1 MATIARNNENIV
13 LGSYVVC
20 NGLMYTYTNM
30 FALCE
35 VVDILDNDY
44 EDIEVEIIAHLKEHY
59 KNQIGESYSVNSDN
73 FHIVTREE
81 LELFKEMFPELEIDL
96 DDTSRKNTDIETPT
110 VMNKSWTVPMSD
122 EYFEKEKR
130 WAKDL
135 LNEFDYS
142 YSNYALDKI
151 IHLWHENKQWMEVL
165 FSKHPDWDPEHKMI
179 VFKRDILRTRDQKGI
194 IEACDWIKEKIREQY
209 NVGEK
214 LRNGEVNRGDVHYCW
229 CMYSLIKDYDIINA
243 KMEAVNLLLYTKQM
257 VENEWV
263 NNFNYLLRK
272 LNIPKWNIHTGQKA
286 SRIFTRFCKEIGIKQ
301 DDEFNKK
308 QALYGDS
315 INPCNQTFWVCI
327 SINLI
332 DYWTMSFGKNWA
344 SCHTIDKE
352 NVRRGNGNYSG
363 CYSSGTESYMLDP
376 STVIMYTVLVNDKF
390 RYDHDE
396 RDFMFANKH
405 RRCVFYIGEDKIIQ
419 SRVYPDGRDGGEE
432 GIGKT
437 FREIFEEVIS
447 TCLGVE
453 NKWKYVGGTSTAS
466 NMIEDYGT
474 HYRDYRSYSDVG
486 TAFLKRKGVLKNKKS
501 IIVGHDP
508 ICPDCGNTH
517 DFEDNILCRSC
528 AGEYDYFCDQCGE
541 GINSEIDDYV
551 RVDDH
556 YFCCSDCVEMY
567 GYRYCYNIDEWIYE
581 DDEYLFRDENTGEYF
596 YDSDGDHI
604 VTEDGC
610 DYMNEYN
617 ASHDGYREEHVTGEW
632 VCEDELYYCH
642 NCGHWFYENNFDMEH
657 NCCNDCAME
666 IINTNAELD
675 SVSA

>member
-1 MATIARNNENIV
+1 MARENEMIIV
-13 LGSYVVC
+13 GSYVVADKFAPY
-20 NGLMYTYTNM
+20 GYTNEL
-30 FALCE
+30 ALCK
-35 VVDILDNDY
+35 VVEELEEDNGYDIR
-44 EDIEVEIIAHLKEHY
+44 VRIIAHMGEPDCVGKEW
-59 KNQIGESYSVNSDN
+59 SVCSRH
-73 FHIVTREE
+73 FHILTEME
-81 LELFKEMFPELEIDL
+81 LVEFKKVSPDL
-96 DDTSRKNTDIETPT
+96 DIDINSMPVNTDIEAPT
-110 VMNKSWTVPMSD
+110 VMDKSLTVPMSD
-122 EYFEKEKR
+122 EYFEKAKR

-142 YSNYALDKI
+142 YSNYALEKI
-151 IHLWHENKQWMEVL
+151 IRLCHENKQWIEVM

-179 VFKRDILRTRDQKGI
+179 VFKRDILRTRDQGGI
-194 IEACDWIKEKIREQY
+194 REACDWIEDKIREQY
-209 NVGEK
+209 NAGEK
-214 LRNGEVNRGDVHYCW
+214 LRNGEVNRGDVDYCW
-229 CMYSLIKDYDIINA
+229 SMYFLNKDYDMISA
-243 KMEAVNLLLYTKQM
+243 KMEAVNMLSCAKQM
-257 VENEWV
+257 VESRWA
-263 NNFNYLLRK
+263 NNFNCILDR
-272 LNIPKWNIHTGQKA
+272 LNIPKWNIHVGQKA

-327 SINLI
+327 SINFI

-447 TCLGVE
+447 TCLGVD
-453 NKWKYVGGTSTAS
+453 NKWRYVGGISTAS

-486 TAFLKRKGVLKNKKS
+486 TAFLKRKGVLKNRRS

-508 ICPDCGNTH
+508 ICPNCGDTH
-517 DFEDNILCRSC
+517 DYEENILCRSC

-541 GINSEIDDYV
+541 GIREDDSYIYV
-551 RVDDH
+551 DGN
-556 YFCCSDCVEMY
+556 YFCCGDCAESA
-567 GYRYCYNIDEWIYE
+567 GYRYCPNVGEWCHE
-581 DDEYLFRDENTGEYF
+581 DYVYYDDYVDEYF
-596 YDSDGDHI
+596 YDYDYDHI
-604 VTEDGC
+604 CTEDGYH
-610 DYMNEYN
+610 YMSEYN
-617 ASHDGYREEHVTGEW
+617 AKMSGYRQEHVTGDW
-632 VCEDELYYCH
+632 VLKDELYYCEE
-642 NCGHWFYENNFDMEH
+642 CGNWFYEENYDFDH
-657 NCCNDCAME
+657 DCCAECAE
-666 IINTNAELD
+666 DRETADTELS